1 VSAWRHAFLVAA
13 VVAISCAPTPYRPE
27 VTLTNNFFQSAD
39 GLLRGR
45 IPSGWLSLSET
56 ELPPHLAGW
65 LFREDYSAVLTFE
78 EIKVDSHT
86 AAAVVREGLLLLA
99 NISLSLK
106 LSEESSLV
114 VVKQPEAFTLEGKHF
129 ARYAY
134 DVKGEQVN
142 VVLFRVK
149 NRFVES
155 IATLRAQPLENP
167 AAKPRSSYE
176 NVVNTQQAVILSI
189 ESD

>member
-1 VSAWRHAFLVAA
+1 VSVWRHVFLVAA
-13 VVAISCAPTPYRPE
+13 VVTISCAPAPYRPE
-27 VTLTNNFFQSAD
+27 VALTNNFFQSTD

-56 ELPPHLAGW
+56 ELPPHLAGC

-78 EIKVDSHT
+78 GIEVDSST
-86 AAAVVREGLLLLA
+86 KVAIEREGLLLLA

-106 LSEESSLV
+106 LSEESSVV

-149 NRFVES
+149 NRYVES
-155 IATLRAQPLENP
+155 TATLRAQTLENP
-167 AAKPRSSYE
+167 AADPPSSYE
-176 NVVNTQQAVILSI
+176 NVVNTQQAVILSV